1 MSSSTND
8 TPLEQ
13 GDTIVLYTDGVL
25 DTVGHDG
32 RFGDERLFALLG
44 GAPADPTAVVER
56 IDAAL
61 AAFQAGSQRDDTA
74 IVAVTVDDVRALAV
88 AIVDAHATA

>member
-1 MSSSTND
+1 
-8 TPLEQ
+8 
-13 GDTIVLYTDGVL
+13 
-25 DTVGHDG
+25 
-32 RFGDERLFALLG
+32 
-44 GAPADPTAVVER
+44 VER

-74 IVAVTVDDVRALAV
+74 IVAVTVDDVRALAA